1 MQCRAAEDATGPQTY
16 EIRLECPIADQPV
29 LLAGLMRYGRNR
41 IIDNGLMS
49 CATVTGLGDAVYF
62 VVTDGQPI
70 PNALRDWKNR
80 MKAVTCLN
88 LRKLPEVAQVVWV
101 RHFTRFS
108 QRRFGWGDAHATKE
122 EVVAAARD
130 ENSRSGAPGA
140 PR

>member
-1 MQCRAAEDATGPQTY
+1 
-16 EIRLECPIADQPV
+16 
-29 LLAGLMRYGRNR
+29 MRYGRNR

-108 QRRFGWGDAHATKE
+108 QRRS
-122 EVVAAARD
+122 AASA
-130 ENSRSGAPGA
+130 GAMLTQQ
-140 PR
+140 RKR